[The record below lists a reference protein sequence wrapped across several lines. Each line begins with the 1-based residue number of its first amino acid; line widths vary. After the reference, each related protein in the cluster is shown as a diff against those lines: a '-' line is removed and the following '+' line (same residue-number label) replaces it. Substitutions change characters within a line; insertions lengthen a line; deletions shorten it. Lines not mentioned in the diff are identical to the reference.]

1 MDWIKKI
8 NELCFLFDAS
18 HNGIMVIDETGTIV
32 VYNQSAGKA
41 LKRKPEIVIGKHI
54 DEVSPETWPDFK
66 RILETG
72 IPQIGRK
79 VTIGDSTIVANR
91 TPIKSNGKIFGVLS
105 IFQES
110 FEYEKIITELEGYKR
125 INKELDAIINSSYDG
140 LYVTDG
146 KANTLRVNKAY
157 ERISG
162 LKAKDVVGH
171 NMHEL
176 VEKGFFNQSVTLEV
190 LKTGK
195 PVTIMQDILG
205 GKKAMVTGN
214 PIFNENG
221 TEIILVLTNVRDI
234 TELDSLRKQLE
245 DSRQISERY
254 LSELKEL
261 RLHTLKNHHFVV
273 KSEKMENIVHTAL
286 KVSEVDTSIL
296 ITGETGVGKGLLA
309 KIIHNNSHRS
319 EKPFL
324 KINCGAIPETLLESE
339 LFGYKRG
346 AFTGAR
352 TDGKPGLFEVADGGT
367 VFLDEISEMPLQLQ
381 VKLLDVL
388 EDRQVTRL
396 GSAKPLNVD
405 VRIIAATNMDLKK
418 MVDQKRFREDLFYR
432 LMVVPIHIPPLRE
445 RKEDIFP
452 LINFFL
458 EKFNRSLKKNKR
470 ILRDAL
476 DLLMLYNYPGNI
488 RELQNITERLVV
500 MSESDLIGMKDIPL
514 YLLDKESAY
523 QLPQNYKM
531 TLNLNRFLRNIEAS
545 LIKDAIKQYGTTY
558 KAAKYLGINQS
569 TVVRKMHKYSINTFN
584 ALSH

>member
-1 MDWIKKI
+1 MDCIKKI
-8 NELCFLFDAS
+8 NDLRFIFNAS
-18 HNGIMVIDETGTIV
+18 HNGIMVIDETGTVIL
-32 VYNQSAGKA
+32 YNQSAGRV
-41 LKRKPEIVIGKHI
+41 LKRNPDLVIGKHI
-54 DEVSPETWPDFK
+54 DEVSPEAWPDFK
-66 RILETG
+66 RILQTG
-72 IPQIGRK
+72 IPQIGQK
-79 VTIGDSTIVANR
+79 VTIGDSTIIANR
-91 TPIKSNGKIFGVLS
+91 TPIKFNGKIVGVLS
-105 IFQES
+105 VFQDS

-125 INKELDAIINSSYDG
+125 ITKELDAIIESSYDG

-162 LKAKDVVGH
+162 LKAKDLIGH

-190 LKTGK
+190 LKTRK
-195 PVTIMQDILG
+195 SVTIMQDILG

-261 RLHTLKNHHFVV
+261 RRHTLQNQTFVA
-273 KSEKMENIVHTAL
+273 KSEKMENIVHTAV

-339 LFGYKRG
+339 LFGYNRG

-352 TDGKPGLFEVADGGT
+352 TNGKPGLFEVADGGT
-367 VFLDEISEMPLQLQ
+367 ILLDEVDELPFQLQ
-381 VKLLDVL
+381 VKLLGVL
-388 EDRQVTRL
+388 DDKQVTRL
-396 GSAKPLNVD
+396 GSTKPYNVD
-405 VRIIAATNMDLKK
+405 VRIIAATNVDLKQ
-418 MVDQKRFREDLFYR
+418 MVDEKKFRKDLFFR
-432 LMVVPIHIPPLRE
+432 LMVIPIQIPPLRE
-445 RKEDIFP
+445 RKEDIFL

-458 EKFNRSLKKNKR
+458 EQFNRSFKKKKR
-470 ILRDAL
+470 IMRDAL
-476 DLLMLYNYPGNI
+476 DLLIAYNYPGNI
-488 RELQNITERLVV
+488 RELQNIIERFVV
-500 MSESDLIGMKDIPL
+500 MSESDLISADDIPL
-514 YLLDKESAY
+514 YILDKESAY
-523 QLPQNYKM
+523 QLDQDHKV
-531 TLNLNRFLRNIEAS
+531 TLNLKRILGITEAS
-545 LIKDAIKQYGTTY
+545 MIKDAIQKYGTTY
-558 KAAKYLGINQS
+558 KAAKHLGINQS
-569 TVVRKMHKYSINTFN
+569 TVVRKMRKYNIKNYN
-584 ALSH
+584 AGSH

>member
-1 MDWIKKI
+1 MDLTK
-8 NELCFLFDAS
+8 
-18 HNGIMVIDETGTIV
+18 
-32 VYNQSAGKA
+32 
-41 LKRKPEIVIGKHI
+41 
-54 DEVSPETWPDFK
+54 PETWPDFK
-66 RILETG
+66 QILETG

-79 VTIGDSTIVANR
+79 VTIGDSTIIANR
-91 TPIKSNGKIFGVLS
+91 TPIKFNGKIAGVLS
-105 IFQES
+105 IFQDS

-125 INKELDAIINSSYDG
+125 INKELDAIIDSSYDG

-162 LKAKDVVGH
+162 LKSKDLVDH

-190 LKTGK
+190 LKTRK
-195 PVTIMQDILG
+195 SVTIMQDILG
-205 GKKAMVTGN
+205 GKKVMVTGN

-261 RLHTLKNHHFVV
+261 RLHTLKNHTFVV
-273 KSEKMENIVHTAL
+273 KSEKMENIVHTAVKL
-286 KVSEVDTSIL
+286 SEVDTSIL

-319 EKPFL
+319 ERPFL

-339 LFGYKRG
+339 LFGYNRG

-367 VFLDEISEMPLQLQ
+367 IFLDEISEMPLHLQ

-396 GSAKPLNVD
+396 GSTKPYCRCPDNCC
-405 VRIIAATNMDLKK
+405 
-418 MVDQKRFREDLFYR
+418 
-432 LMVVPIHIPPLRE
+432 H
-445 RKEDIFP
+445 
-452 LINFFL
+452 
-458 EKFNRSLKKNKR
+458 
-470 ILRDAL
+470 
-476 DLLMLYNYPGNI
+476 
-488 RELQNITERLVV
+488 
-500 MSESDLIGMKDIPL
+500 
-514 YLLDKESAY
+514 
-523 QLPQNYKM
+523 
-531 TLNLNRFLRNIEAS
+531 
-545 LIKDAIKQYGTTY
+545 QYG
-558 KAAKYLGINQS
+558 S
-569 TVVRKMHKYSINTFN
+569 
-584 ALSH
+584 

>member
-8 NELCFLFDAS
+8 SQLHCIFDAS
-18 HNGIMVIDETGTIV
+18 HNAIMVIDQTGTIIL
-32 VYNQSAGKA
+32 YNQSAGRV
-41 LKRKPEIVIGKHI
+41 LKRNPGLLIGKHI
-54 DEVSPETWPDFK
+54 DKVSPETWPDFK
-66 RILETG
+66 QILETG

-79 VTIGDSTIVANR
+79 VTIGDSTIIANR
-91 TPIKSNGKIFGVLS
+91 TPIKFNGKILGVLS
-105 IFQES
+105 IFQDS

-125 INKELDAIINSSYDG
+125 INKKLDAIIDSSYDG

-146 KANTLRVNKAY
+146 KANTMRVNKAY

-162 LKAKDVVGH
+162 LKAKDVIDH
-171 NMHEL
+171 NMLEL
-176 VEKGFFNQSVTLEV
+176 VEKGFFDQSVTLEV
-190 LKTGK
+190 LKTRK
-195 PVTIMQDILG
+195 SVTIMQDILG
-205 GKKAMVTGN
+205 GKKVMVTGN

-221 TEIILVLTNVRDI
+221 AEIIFVLTNVRDI
-234 TELDSLRKQLE
+234 TELDNLRKQLE
-245 DSRQISERY
+245 GSRQISERY

-261 RLHTLKNHHFVV
+261 RLHALKNHNFVV
-273 KSEKMENIVHTAL
+273 KSKKMENIIHTAV

-296 ITGETGVGKGLLA
+296 ITGETGVGKGLIA

-319 EKPFL
+319 EKPFI

-339 LFGYKRG
+339 LFGYIRG

-352 TDGKPGLFEVADGGT
+352 TDGKPGLFEVANGGT
-367 VFLDEISEMPLQLQ
+367 IFLDEISEMPLHLQ
-381 VKLLDVL
+381 VKFLDVL
-388 EDRQVTRL
+388 EDRQAIRL
-396 GSAKPLNVD
+396 GSTKPFNVD
-405 VRIIAATNMDLKK
+405 VRIIAATNVNLNK
-418 MVDQKRFREDLFYR
+418 MVDKKKFREDLFFR

-500 MSESDLIGMKDIPL
+500 MSESDLIGMEDIPL

-523 QLPQNYKM
+523 QLPQNCKM
-531 TLNLNRFLRNIEAS
+531 TLNLNRFLTNIEAS
-545 LIKDAIKQYGTTY
+545 LIKDAMQQYGTTY

-569 TVVRKMHKYSINTFN
+569 TVVRKIHKYSINTFN
-584 ALSH
+584 AGLH

>member
-1 MDWIKKI
+1 MDCIKKI
-8 NELCFLFDAS
+8 NELCFIFDAS

-32 VYNQSAGKA
+32 LYNQAASRL
-41 LKRKPEIVIGKHI
+41 LKRDPGLVIGKHI
-54 DEVSPETWPDFK
+54 DEVSPEAWPDFR
-66 RILETG
+66 RILQTG

-91 TPIKSNGKIFGVLS
+91 SPIKFNGKIVGVLS
-105 IFQES
+105 IFQDS

-190 LKTGK
+190 LKTRK

-234 TELDSLRKQLE
+234 TELNNLRKQVE
-245 DSRQISERY
+245 DTRQISERY
-254 LSELKEL
+254 LSELKAL
-261 RLHTLKNHHFVV
+261 RSHNFKYQNFVI
-273 KSEKMENIVHTAL
+273 KSEKMKNLLHAAL
-286 KVSEVDTSIL
+286 KVAEVDTSIL
-296 ITGETGVGKGLLA
+296 ITGETGVGKGLIA

-324 KINCGAIPETLLESE
+324 KINCSAIPETLLESE
-339 LFGYKRG
+339 LFGYNRG
-346 AFTGAR
+346 AFTGAK

-367 VFLDEISEMPLQLQ
+367 IFLDEISEMPLHLQ

-388 EDRQVTRL
+388 EDRQATRL
-396 GSAKPLNVD
+396 GSTKPYNVD

-418 MVDQKRFREDLFYR
+418 MVDQKKFREDLFFR
-432 LMVVPIHIPPLRE
+432 LMVIPIHIHPLRE

-458 EKFNRSLKKNKR
+458 EKFNRSLKKKKI

-476 DLLMLYNYPGNI
+476 DLMMLYNYPGNI
-488 RELQNITERLVV
+488 RELQNIIERLVV
-500 MSESDLIGMKDIPL
+500 MSESDLIGTENIPL
-514 YLLDKESAY
+514 YLIDKESAY
-523 QLPQNYKM
+523 QLPQNCKI
-531 TLNLNRFLRNIEAS
+531 TLNLNRFLRNIETS
-545 LIKDAIKQYGTTY
+545 LIKDAIQRYGTTY

-569 TVVRKMHKYSINTFN
+569 TVVRKMQKYNINNFN
-584 ALSH
+584 A